1 MVLIRDNNAKEIKIK
16 GYLFCL
22 KANGLLVQI
31 LRKEEKEFIH
41 LFDRKDTIACL

>member
-16 GYLFCL
+16 RYLSCL
-22 KANGLLVQI
+22 EANGLLVQI
-31 LRKEEKEFIH
+31 LRKEKKEFIH